1 MGKGMRAGKKS
12 GGKKKTDMQ
21 GQMAQLQAMQ
31 RQMEEVQSEI
41 DEKQTEA
48 TAGGGAVSVV
58 VNGKHQLVKVTIKP
72 EACDPEDVEMLED
85 LVLVAANE
93 ALRQI
98 DEISQSEM
106 GKVTG
111 GLGLPPGLL

>member
-1 MGKGMRAGKKS
+1 MGKGMKAGKKS
-12 GGKKKTDMQ
+12 GGAKNANMQ

-31 RQMEEVQSEI
+31 RQMEVVQAEI
-41 DEKQTEA
+41 DEKQAEA
-48 TAGGGAVSVV
+48 TAGGGVVSVV
-58 VNGKHQLVKVTIKP
+58 ANGKHQLVNVTITP
-72 EACDPEDVEMLED
+72 EACDPDDVEMLED

-98 DEISQSEM
+98 DEISQTEM

-111 GLGLPPGLL
+111 GMGLPPGIL

>member
-1 MGKGMRAGKKS
+1 MGKGMRAGKKPG
-12 GGKKKTDMQ
+12 GGKSANMQ

-31 RQMEEVQSEI
+31 RQMEAVQAEI
-41 DEKQTEA
+41 EEKQAEA

-58 VNGKHQLVKVTIKP
+58 ANGKHQLVKVTIRP

-98 DEISQSEM
+98 EEISQAEM
-106 GKVTG
+106 SKVTG

>member
-1 MGKGMRAGKKS
+1 MGKGMKAGKKPGAGS
-12 GGKKKTDMQ
+12 KDNMQ
-21 GQMAQLQAMQ
+21 GQMAKIQAMQ
-31 RQMEEVQSEI
+31 RQMEVAQAEI
-41 DEKQTEA
+41 DEKEAEA
-48 TAGGGAVSVV
+48 TAGGGAVSVT
-58 VNGKHQLVKVTIKP
+58 VNGKHQLVKVAIKP

-85 LVLVAANE
+85 LILVAANE

-106 GKVTG
+106 SKVTG